1 MFDDIHWISKKLKKM
16 NLPQFIIETMN
27 LVESSVENVDKKK
40 IVMQVIEKK
49 LGIDDFSEIEVII
62 DDMIETI
69 IQISHGKIT
78 LDINKIKKCKLLCC
92 K

>member
-1 MFDDIHWISKKLKKM
+1 M

-27 LVESSVENVDKKK
+27 MVENSVENVDKKR
-40 IVMQVIEKK
+40 IVMQIIEKK
-49 LGIDDFSEIEVII
+49 LGIEAFSEIEVVI

-78 LDINKIKKCKLLCC
+78 LDINKIKKYKLLCC